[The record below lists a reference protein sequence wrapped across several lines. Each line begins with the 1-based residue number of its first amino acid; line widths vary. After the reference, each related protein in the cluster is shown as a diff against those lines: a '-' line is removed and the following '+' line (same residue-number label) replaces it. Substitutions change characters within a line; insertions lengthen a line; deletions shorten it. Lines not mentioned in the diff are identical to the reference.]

1 MNTIA
6 RMKAFAV
13 DVDKQ
18 QIKVSLELP
27 LQLHLVNGLGSLAD
41 GQQLAVTIEE
51 NQRELPLDTPPA
63 DSGQGDLFDEDDDTQ
78 TLIDTHAA
86 VMDDLQRLG
95 EDDQDGDITAEL
107 EAVIRE
113 LYSRGLVL
121 QEANADGTFKWIDQE
136 TGEVVGANDDAVAA
150 ASE

>member
-95 EDDQDGDITAEL
+95 EDDQDGTLKEEGEALCRALYDRGLTLVGPQDGIWRWVITA
-107 EAVIRE
+107 
-113 LYSRGLVL
+113 
-121 QEANADGTFKWIDQE
+121 
-136 TGEVVGANDDAVAA
+136 TGEAIDSSPIVREADVR
-150 ASE
+150 